1 MNEDV
6 SSEFM
11 TDAEINYAE
20 KFTDI
25 KEWVCSAGGYTL
37 LYTANKNGRLYVLKG
52 IKPQYRDNPLY
63 IGLLKKE
70 YDITYRLD
78 HPFLVKVFFFEKI
91 ATLGYCIGMEYID
104 GMTLREWMR
113 GDKINSAMAR
123 KWIADLL
130 EGLAYIHKCGVVH
143 KDIKPEN
150 LLITHKGNQLKII
163 DFSLADEEAYRYRK
177 GGRGTA
183 HYAAPELW
191 EEGKATFVSDIY
203 SVGKVIQ
210 ELGSIKGTGLGAC
223 YKKVARK
230 ATSFQT
236 GKRFSSVEA
245 MQEELTQSMCRKKI
259 AIGVLVCL
267 FLFSSFFIYWKGN
280 QFSGQ
285 ETEGEQKLPR
295 PNLQEIYY
303 SCYLKIDSLVGQAER
318 EWAQKIKHPDIS
330 GPVYNFERDSAE
342 LASRLYSLIAEEYGE
357 YSKAVEVRNSRS
369 WAEQKL
375 WQYLQVHRKKYATV
389 FNQCICDAFK
399 TTDFSQ
405 AEKLYKA
412 TYGEVA
418 RINMEFLNRYK
429 FTH

>member
-11 TDAEINYAE
+11 TDAGINYTE

-25 KEWVCSAGGYTL
+25 KEWVCSVSGYTL

-52 IKPQYRDNPLY
+52 IKPQYRDNPVY

-70 YDITYRLD
+70 YDIAYRLD

-91 ATLGYCIGMEYID
+91 AALGYCIGMEYID

-113 GDKINSAMAR
+113 RDKINLALAR

-150 LLITHKGNQLKII
+150 LLITHKGNRLKII
-163 DFSLADEEAYRYRK
+163 DFSLADEDAYRYRD

-191 EEGKATFVSDIY
+191 EGGKATFVSDIY
-203 SVGKVIQ
+203 SVGKVMQ
-210 ELGSIKGTGLGAC
+210 ELESIKGIGLGAC

-230 ATSFQT
+230 AASLQA
-236 GKRFSSVEA
+236 GKRFLSVEA
-245 MQEELTQSMCRKKI
+245 MQEELKQSIYRRKFAMGMLI
-259 AIGVLVCL
+259 CF
-267 FLFSSFFIYWKGN
+267 FLFFSLFVYWTEN
-280 QFSGQ
+280 QFFWTGKR
-285 ETEGEQKLPR
+285 GEKEIPR
-295 PNLQEIYY
+295 QNLQEIYY
-303 SCYLKIDSLVGQAER
+303 SCYLKIDSLIGQAER
-318 EWAQKIKHPDIS
+318 ELIRKIKHPDIS

-342 LASRLYSLIAEEYGE
+342 LAFRLYSLIAEEYGE
-357 YSKAVEVRNSRS
+357 YSKAVEVKNTRS

-375 WQYLQVHRKKYATV
+375 WQYLQVHRRKYATV

-405 AEKLYKA
+405 AEKLYRA

-418 RINMEFLNRYK
+418 HINLEFLNRYK